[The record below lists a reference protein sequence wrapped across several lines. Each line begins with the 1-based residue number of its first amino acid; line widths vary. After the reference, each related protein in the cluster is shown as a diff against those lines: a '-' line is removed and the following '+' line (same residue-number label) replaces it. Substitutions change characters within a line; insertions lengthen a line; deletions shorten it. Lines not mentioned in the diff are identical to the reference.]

1 LSKIVVSRVSDD
13 VGSAIRYSPS
23 R

>member
-1 LSKIVVSRVSDD
+1 VVSRVSDD